1 MLQQSANQRY
11 TDEQLKEKFARP
23 KRFDVFFHALKTFK
37 LIGAL
42 MVDGRVPVVR
52 KMLFVGSI
60 GALAV
65 FLFFPDLISEAFL
78 STVLPIVGTVLG
90 VPLDA
95 GFDWVAFALVI
106 VSLLR
111 YFPSDIV
118 SEHYMSIFNKR

>member
-1 MLQQSANQRY
+1 MVQQSASRKY
-11 TDEQLKEKFARP
+11 TDEHLKEKFSRP
-23 KRFDVFFHALKTFK
+23 KRFDVLFHAVKTFK

-52 KMLFVGSI
+52 KVLFLGSI
-60 GALAV
+60 AALV
-65 FLFFPDLISEAFL
+65 VVLFFPDLVSEAFL

-118 SEHYMSIFNKR
+118 SEHYMSIFDK

>member
-1 MLQQSANQRY
+1 MLQQSASQKY
-11 TDEQLKEKFARP
+11 TDEHLKEKFYRP
-23 KRFDVFFHALKTFK
+23 KRFDVFFHAVKTFK

-42 MVDGRVPVVR
+42 IVDGRVPVVR
-52 KMLFVGSI
+52 KVLFLGSI
-60 GALAV
+60 AALVAV
-65 FLFFPDLISEAFL
+65 LFFPDLVSEAFL

-95 GFDWVAFALVI
+95 GFDWIAFALVI

-118 SEHYMSIFNKR
+118 SEHYMSIFDK